1 VESSG
6 KSRIED
12 RNLSELPVVQLY
24 MRVVVVLQVSCP
36 YRPSRRVIRP
46 ARRPLSEI
54 ANHPWLVHV
63 VHIVYLVLVWRF
75 RCRCRWCVVV
85 WRFRSRQSE
94 VVIGDSLVDWRFY
107 SIGGYASGDVRRG
120 CNFGFRGRVSGWC

>member
-12 RNLSELPVVQLY
+12 RNRSELPVVQLY

-36 YRPSRRVIRP
+36 YHPARRVIRP
-46 ARRPLSEI
+46 ARRPRSEI

-63 VHIVYLVLVWRF
+63 VHVAFL
-75 RCRCRWCVVV
+75 VVV
-85 WRFRSRQSE
+85 D
-94 VVIGDSLVDWRFY
+94 VV
-107 SIGGYASGDVRRG
+107 
-120 CNFGFRGRVSGWC
+120 RVSE